1 MHRGGLN
8 VLFVGVTIIIASTC
22 PKHQHANANAAPSL
36 SSLPRA
42 KPFAF
47 RSTTSFLDP
56 QSTRSASQL
65 SEFCLNYNYCRCTF
79 QACRSVHRCLN
90 CNQSH
95 PAPLNVPLMN
105 TDDLSSLTD
114 AILLLYL
121 KSVTTCIGVSTLYH
135 LLQAQKNLSA
145 IKYILLSF
153 QLRRGHLTGL
163 TYSSMSHHFFLCIVL
178 LLELSLRRIILF
190 VLFLIYRLQQVS
202 QSMMVFF

>member
-1 MHRGGLN
+1 M
-8 VLFVGVTIIIASTC
+8 FVGVTIIIASTC

-114 AILLLYL
+114 ASFPLPVSATI
-121 KSVTTCIGVSTLYH
+121 CIDVSTLSH
-135 LLQAQKNLSA
+135 LLSGYL
-145 IKYILLSF
+145 IKARDFLVLGFTFRFCIEGGHTTGPFHAPPFSF
-153 QLRRGHLTGL
+153 FHCSPLG
-163 TYSSMSHHFFLCIVL
+163 
-178 LLELSLRRIILF
+178 LSLRRILLF
-190 VLFLIYRLQQVS
+190 V
-202 QSMMVFF
+202 